1 MNVILSSHV
10 LPDVESTCHHV
21 LVLDRGVVAAQG
33 PLDAVRGRARR
44 AYDVRIK
51 GSREEFVAA
60 LARSG
65 IECDSG
71 GDEGIRVFLPE
82 GQESRAL
89 FRIAVQQGAQ
99 IRHLRPSV
107 STLED
112 AFTRAVGERT
122 AS

>member
-1 MNVILSSHV
+1 MLFRS
-10 LPDVESTCHHV
+10 
-21 LVLDRGVVAAQG
+21 
-33 PLDAVRGRARR
+33 
-44 AYDVRIK
+44 VRIK

-60 LARSG
+60 LARIG

-71 GDEGIRVFLPE
+71 GDEMIRVLLPE
-82 GQESRAL
+82 GQHSRAL
-89 FRIAVQQGAQ
+89 FQIAVQHGAQ

-112 AFTRAVGERT
+112 AFTRAVGDRT